1 VLDHLLSDYIDDIA
15 PLPVVLNGLP
25 TVNGIIVDYEP
36 SLGSCDGDIEELH
49 FDAKHAKLPV
59 NLISVLLDL

>member
-1 VLDHLLSDYIDDIA
+1 MRDHLLGDNIDDIA
-15 PLPVVLNGLP
+15 LFPVVLNGLS
-25 TVNGIIVDYEP
+25 TLNGIIVDYEP